1 MAELIMTVEQ
11 MQDRD
16 AWLKMRNS
24 GLGGSDAAA
33 IMGKSP
39 WKSRLALWAEKTGEM
54 PPADLSGNWRVYWGT
69 KLEDVVADWFCEVTG
84 KRVRRRGMMRSCEHP
99 WMLASLDREIIGEKA
114 GLEIKTADVSQKKF
128 WQEGEVPDAYY
139 LQVQWYMA
147 VTGFDRWYMAVLIG
161 GNDARWCVVERNQAQ
176 IDELIRAGADFWQM
190 VQDKVAPEP
199 DGSDSS
205 KEALDAQYPGG
216 KAEVLELVEDE
227 AVQAMAAYQMLKKQ
241 EDELKVQVDT
251 VKQRIM
257 EMMGNTEEV
266 RISGVKVTWKTT
278 AGRTSFDAQKFKKD
292 HKDLYDKYV
301 KTGKPGRT
309 FRIWE

>member
-1 MAELIMTVEQ
+1 
-11 MQDRD
+11 
-16 AWLKMRNS
+16 
-24 GLGGSDAAA
+24 
-33 IMGKSP
+33 
-39 WKSRLALWAEKTGEM
+39 
-54 PPADLSGNWRVYWGT
+54 
-69 KLEDVVADWFCEVTG
+69 
-84 KRVRRRGMMRSCEHP
+84 MRSCEHP

-128 WQEGEVPDAYY
+128 WQEGEVPDPYY

-147 VTGFDRWYMAVLIG
+147 VTGYDRWYMAVLIG

-190 VQDKVAPEP
+190 IQDKVAPEP

-205 KEALDAQYPGG
+205 KEALDAHYPGG
-216 KAEVLELVEDE
+216 NAEVLELVEDE

-257 EMMGNTEEV
+257 EMMGDHEEA

-278 AGRTSFDAQKFKKD
+278 PGRVTLDAKKLKAD
-292 HKDLYDKYV
+292 HKDIYDKYA
-301 KTGKPGRT
+301 KQGKPSRT
-309 FRIWE
+309 FRIWQQEG